1 MPIIFYKIRSI
12 DLERESEICNKHNR
26 SSLSSIFFFLF
37 VPESDFGTILQPHV
51 AANS

>member
-1 MPIIFYKIRSI
+1 MYLER
-12 DLERESEICNKHNR
+12 ERESEICSKHNR
-26 SSLSSIFFFLF
+26 SSLSSIFFFKF